1 MNKLSSLFPQTR
13 RKLGLNRIFRRL
25 KNNGIEIS
33 STLNHFEAFPKEEL
47 SHGQAGNLPRVVVS
61 LLVAIVF
68 SDSLQLKMF
77 SNFVINEKKI

>member
-1 MNKLSSLFPQTR
+1 M
-13 RKLGLNRIFRRL
+13 
-25 KNNGIEIS
+25 IEIS

-68 SDSLQLKMF
+68 SDPLQLKMF
-77 SNFVINEKKI
+77 SNFVIN